1 MNIIGKLSSLSLLC
15 LGIAG
20 CQSNIGYSS
29 TVDIADYLLGNIL
42 KLNIGDSGC
51 LDNQCSNSNKS
62 IKTTIAIQ
70 DALQE
75 SSRKVDILS
84 QAKKFT
90 VEIGKKSVIPGKD
103 FAGKGS
109 GVIIKKE
116 GNQYYV
122 LTNNHVVDV
131 VGEYVALLRSERPGE
146 LGEKSKLEIVERFPE
161 KDLALLTFNSQ
172 QDYTVAAVGANAN
185 QLLQGSE
192 VYVFGWPVNDRRDSL
207 QLAEGKI
214 TNTRIGEGYN
224 FTYQISDSGDKVE
237 PGMSGGAVLN
247 QNGQLLGIHQGLTG
261 QIGDDQGI
269 LITAIS
275 NFLPLPSINLLRT
288 LTGHSKA
295 ICVEGCLAIASDG
308 QTIYSGAMDGSVGRW
323 NLATGQDEI
332 ISTNHYEPIW
342 SIALSSDGQTL
353 ASGSWDKK
361 VKLLNGS
368 EDLTEHLHKVYSLAI
383 SPDGDLILSGSGNDE
398 VGTIVGCRV
407 RRDVCGPLGE
417 HQSRVTSLAIS
428 ADGKTLISA
437 GDDGRIKAWDLV
449 KGKLINQFRRYTR
462 QVDNQFGVWSVAI
475 APDGNTVITGN
486 ADGTM
491 RVCYLS
497 NFQCDRPQQIHQES
511 VSSVAISGNGQILV
525 TGSWDKTVKVW
536 HFPSLSLIGT
546 LREHS
551 GKVNSVAISA
561 DGETIASGSHD
572 TTIKVWQVNL
582 PKSSPT
588 PTSSTEPPE
597 KPLLW

>member
-15 LGIAG
+15 LGIVV
-20 CQSNIGYSS
+20 CQSNIAYSS
-29 TVDIADYLLGNIL
+29 TVEIADYLPGNIL
-42 KLNIGDSGC
+42 KLNRRDSGC

-62 IKTTIAIQ
+62 RKTTI
-70 DALQE
+70 ALQE

-90 VEIGKKSVIPGKD
+90 VEIGKKSVIPGKN

-131 VGEYVALLRSERPGE
+131 AGEYVALLRSERPGE

-247 QNGQLLGIHQGLTG
+247 QNGQLLGIHQGLNDE
-261 QIGDDQGI
+261 QIGDGQGI

-288 LTGHSKA
+288 LTGHSEP
-295 ICVEGCLAIASDG
+295 ICVEGCLAMASDG

-323 NLATGQDEI
+323 NLATGQGGI
-332 ISTNHYEPIW
+332 ISNNHYGPIW
-342 SIALSSDGQTL
+342 SIALSSNGPTL

-368 EDLTEHLHKVYSLAI
+368 EDLIEHSHKVYSLAI

-398 VGTIVGCRV
+398 VGTIVGCSV
-407 RRDVCGPLGE
+407 RRDVCQTLGE

-449 KGKLINQFRRYTR
+449 KGKLINQFPPYIS
-462 QVDNQFGVWSVAI
+462 QGANGVWSVAM

-486 ADGTM
+486 QDGTM
-491 RVCYLS
+491 RLCYLS
-497 NFQCDRPQQIHQES
+497 NFQCDRAAP
-511 VSSVAISGNGQILV
+511 
-525 TGSWDKTVKVW
+525 GS
-536 HFPSLSLIGT
+536 
-546 LREHS
+546 
-551 GKVNSVAISA
+551 A
-561 DGETIASGSHD
+561 
-572 TTIKVWQVNL
+572 
-582 PKSSPT
+582 
-588 PTSSTEPPE
+588 
-597 KPLLW
+597 